1 MATFVP
7 CQLNSKRYYKYIM
20 RSLLKIVTYMAVP
33 AMMLASCGDGA
44 DSETPKPGTGDD
56 VDVTVATTQD
66 ERQTLLTLT
75 YKVYVKGK
83 LVKTFSKV
91 DTLPN
96 LGLNVAPDTTFDSDD
111 NIESIKR
118 DTTLNGYRLFITS
131 K

>member
-1 MATFVP
+1 
-7 CQLNSKRYYKYIM
+7 M
-20 RSLLKIVTYMAVP
+20 RSLLKIVTCVAVP
-33 AMMLASCGDGA
+33 AMMLASCGGSSD
-44 DSETPKPGTGDD
+44 DDTPKPGTGDD
-56 VDVTVATTQD
+56 IDVTVATTQN
-66 ERQTLLTLT
+66 EKQTLLTLT

-111 NIESIKR
+111 NIESIKK

>member
-1 MATFVP
+1 MRAF
-7 CQLNSKRYYKYIM
+7 LKYFAIA
-20 RSLLKIVTYMAVP
+20 AVP
-33 AMMLASCGDGA
+33 ALMLASCGDGA

-56 VDVTVATTQD
+56 IDVTVATTQN

-96 LGLNVAPDTTFDSDD
+96 LGLNVAGDTTFDDD
-111 NIESIKR
+111 GTVESIKR